1 MDTIEQIRKGLE
13 GANEQTPEVDDSALK
28 VDDPIPGQGF
38 TCISF
43 INPEDVVVRK
53 DQWKFYKYH
62 QNVIKTYHDIFTTLT
77 DKVLEKDE
85 VGPADIVDLQER
97 LGRVFNAN
105 ETNYEKWSELVKDY
119 EFKNGDADDAEFD
132 AQNNYQ
138 TSVRGTK
145 IRGTY
150 ATLKE
155 ARVRAAVLQKT
166 DPRFHIFVQPVG
178 YWCPSNPDPN
188 KLSLADQEY
197 ANNELN
203 TLMKAYNENE
213 VKKDMFYE
221 EQTRQRIKEEQEQT
235 KRIKEEQEKE
245 AKKVNN
251 ADVAEQTMDSDDIW
265 LRRKQEQQNK

>member
-1 MDTIEQIRKGLE
+1 MDTIEQMRKGLE
-13 GANEQTPEVDDSALK
+13 GGDEQTPEVDDSALK
-28 VDDPIPGQGF
+28 VDDKIPGQEY
-38 TCISF
+38 CCVSF

-62 QNVIKTYHDIFTTLT
+62 QNVIKTYRDIFTTLT
-77 DKVLEKDE
+77 DKVLEKDDIS
-85 VGPADIVDLQER
+85 PADVADLQER
-97 LGRVFNAN
+97 MGRVFTAN
-105 ETNYEKWSELVKDY
+105 ESEFGKWTDLIKDY
-119 EFKNGDADDAEFD
+119 EFKHGERDDAEFD

-138 TSVRGTK
+138 TSIRGMK

-150 ATLKE
+150 GTLKE
-155 ARVRAAVLQKT
+155 AKVRAAVLQKI
-166 DPRFHIFVQPVG
+166 DPRFHIYVLPVG

-197 ANNELN
+197 ANSELN

-235 KRIKEEQEKE
+235 ARIKSEQEKE
-245 AKKVNN
+245 SKKINED
-251 ADVAEQTMDSDDIW
+251 DVVKNTMETDDIW
-265 LRRKQEQQNK
+265 LRRKQEDKQ